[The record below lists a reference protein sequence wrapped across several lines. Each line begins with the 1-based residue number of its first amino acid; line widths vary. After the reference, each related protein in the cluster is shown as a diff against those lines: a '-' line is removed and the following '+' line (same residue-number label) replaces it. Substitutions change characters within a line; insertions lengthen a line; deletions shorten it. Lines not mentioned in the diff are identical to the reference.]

1 MLGKFVSHL
10 RDLALTT
17 ALSAP
22 RYGGGRQRDWHK
34 FFAKQDAADVREWGE
49 ALKRLGYIK

>member
-49 ALKRLGYIK
+49 ALKRLGYLK